1 MAKRHTK
8 QNSKQALGQYFT
20 TNANTI
26 LEGYES
32 LVVGKKV
39 MDPFAGGSDLLNWAT
54 KNGATHTQ
62 GYDLV
67 PQSSNIIQN
76 DSLCNPPDYTD
87 YLLVTNPPYLSAN
100 KCRTGDRKPYQ
111 IWGEGD
117 YYKCHLASLAKMN
130 CDEAL
135 EIVPSNFFC
144 ESRDGIRKRLFET
157 HHIVSAKY
165 WDQPV
170 FDDATTGICVL
181 HLRKGKKPEQKFKL
195 RILPADVL
203 IDVELTK
210 ENKFLHG
217 KEFFD
222 YIRNVETI
230 NFVKTDVGM
239 TKPNTNIVVG
249 LLDNGA
255 QPVGLSYNQKDP
267 IYCQPKSFTTYQL
280 TLPDYDISEDQQKQ
294 IVEIFQNKMSYF
306 RQKYHSMFLANYM
319 GPAQKIFSRS
329 YVHLM
334 LSKIIIELKIA
345 KRDSVFVFE

>member
-230 NFVKTDVGM
+230 NIVKTDVGM
-239 TKPNTNIVVG
+239 AKPNTNIVVG

-334 LSKIIIELKIA
+334 LSKIINELKIA
-345 KRDSVFVFE
+345 KRDSLFVFE